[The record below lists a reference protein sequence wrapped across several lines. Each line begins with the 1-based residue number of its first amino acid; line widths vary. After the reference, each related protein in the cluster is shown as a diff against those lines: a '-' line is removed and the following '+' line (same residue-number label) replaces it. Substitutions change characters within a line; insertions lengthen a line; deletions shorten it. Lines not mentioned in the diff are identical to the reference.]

1 MKCNIRGFFERLTL
15 FLALFGLGC
24 RAPDAL
30 REYGV
35 TFMVLAGVFATVSLM
50 MRKKTSRH
58 VA

>member
-1 MKCNIRGFFERLTL
+1 MKNKISKFLERLTL

-35 TFMVLAGVFATVSLM
+35 TFLVFAGVVAIVSLLL
-50 MRKKTSRH
+50 RKKTLDH